1 MIFYTRPRGIFR
13 LLMAGLAIAFGA
25 GPVMAQN
32 KAPSPAQS
40 PAQFHFPLQSTAPVK
55 SLPPAEKKAIEGIVR
70 EYILNNPEVIIEAI
84 QGLRERDQQQ
94 ARKRVRK
101 TLVSRRGELLNDPLT
116 PVGGNP
122 KGDVTIVEFFDYRCG
137 YCKRVFPAIQELLN
151 TDGNIRYVFKE
162 FPILGPDSVTAAKV
176 ALAVWKIDKEKY
188 EPFHKAMMPT
198 KGALTESRIMRI
210 AAGVGLDV
218 KALKK
223 AMLGPDIAALIEKN
237 FALAQ
242 ALDINGTP
250 AFVIG
255 DEVVRGAIDLA
266 ALKQLVSQARGS

>member
-1 MIFYTRPRGIFR
+1 MVFHNRPWRIFL
-13 LLMAGLAIAFGA
+13 LLMASLAIAFGA
-25 GPVMAQN
+25 GPVLAQN
-32 KAPSPAQS
+32 KTPSLAQS
-40 PAQFHFPLQSTAPVK
+40 PAQFQAPLQSTAPVK
-55 SLPPAEKKAIEGIVR
+55 SLSLAEKKVIEGIVR
-70 EYILNNPEVIIEAI
+70 EYILKNPEVISEAI
-84 QGLRERDQQQ
+84 QSLRERNQQQ
-94 ARKRVRK
+94 ARERVRK
-101 TLVSRRGELLNDPLT
+101 TLVSRRSELLNDPLT

-122 KGDVTIVEFFDYRCG
+122 QGDVTIVEFFDYRCG
-137 YCKRVFPAIQELLN
+137 YCKRVFSAVQKLLN

-176 ALAVWKIDKEKY
+176 ALAVWKIDKRKY

-198 KGALTESRIMRI
+198 KAALTESRVMKIV
-210 AAGVGLDV
+210 AGVGLDV
-218 KALKK
+218 KAVKK
-223 AMLGPDIAALIEKN
+223 AMLGRDIAALIEKN

>member
-1 MIFYTRPRGIFR
+1 MIFYTRPQGIFR
-13 LLMAGLAIAFGA
+13 LLAAGLALVFSV

-32 KAPSPAQS
+32 KASS
-40 PAQFHFPLQSTAPVK
+40 PAQFQAPLQSTAPVE
-55 SLPPAEKKAIEGIVR
+55 SLSPTEKKAIEGIVR
-70 EYILNNPEVIIEAI
+70 EYILKNPEVIVEAI
-84 QGLRERDQQQ
+84 QSLRERDQQQ
-94 ARKRVRK
+94 AQERVRK
-101 TLVSRRGELLNDPLT
+101 TLVSRRSELLNDPFT

-137 YCKRVFPAIQELLN
+137 YCKRVFPAIQTLLK
-151 TDGNIRYVFKE
+151 TDGNIRYVYKE

-176 ALAVWKIDKEKY
+176 ALAVWKIDKRKY

-198 KGALTESRIMRI
+198 KGALTESRIMKI